1 MTRIETIKR
10 IAILD
15 NLIVSAM
22 DTPSPAAFRSIRR
35 MVRETA
41 AMSDLADDIKAA
53 LLTQENVC
61 AMGIAA

>member
-22 DTPSPAAFRSIRR
+22 DIPSPAAFRSIRR

-41 AMSDLADDIKAA
+41 AMSDLTDDIKAA